1 LREKTKSGNGGT
13 NRHPLNHL
21 KNQRKAKIITILDFI
36 PMIHYD
42 GTQKEVSSSLMSIL
56 IKFYT
61 KPKCSLCDK
70 ARKLLNR
77 LKEQYPLNVEEVNI
91 LDDPA
96 LYERY
101 KYEIPVLLSPNL
113 FQLQGRI
120 EAEELRRELERAS
133 SQKMGPS

>member
-1 LREKTKSGNGGT
+1 
-13 NRHPLNHL
+13 
-21 KNQRKAKIITILDFI
+21 
-36 PMIHYD
+36 MIHYD
-42 GTQKEVSSSLMSIL
+42 GTRKEVFSSLMSIL

-70 ARKLLNR
+70 ARELLNT
-77 LKEQYPLNVEEVNI
+77 LTKEYPLNVKEVNI
-91 LDDPA
+91 LDNTT

-120 EAEELRRELERAS
+120 EEEELRREIERAS
-133 SQKMGPS
+133 SQKMGFS

>member
-1 LREKTKSGNGGT
+1 
-13 NRHPLNHL
+13 
-21 KNQRKAKIITILDFI
+21 
-36 PMIHYD
+36 MIHYD
-42 GTQKEVSSSLMSIL
+42 GTRKEVSSSLMSIL

-77 LKEQYPLNVEEVNI
+77 LTKEYPLNVEEVNI
-91 LDDPA
+91 FDSPA

-101 KYEIPVLLSPNL
+101 KYEIPVLLSPGL

-120 EAEELRRELERAS
+120 GGKELKRELERAS
-133 SQKMGPS
+133 SQKMGAS

>member
-1 LREKTKSGNGGT
+1 
-13 NRHPLNHL
+13 
-21 KNQRKAKIITILDFI
+21 
-36 PMIHYD
+36 
-42 GTQKEVSSSLMSIL
+42 MSIL

-77 LKEQYPLNVEEVNI
+77 LTKEYPLNVEEVNI
-91 LDDPA
+91 SENPT

-101 KYEIPVLLSPNL
+101 KYEIPVLLSPGL

-133 SQKMGPS
+133 FQKMGPS